1 MPLKILIVGAGIG
14 GLGAAIAL
22 NQAGHDV
29 LVFEQSRFLHEVGA
43 AVHVAPNASRIL
55 QSWGIDLAALQGVEC
70 EAIKVWDAQGN
81 FLSTTMEA
89 KDYKKALGI
98 QEPWLLSHRV
108 DLHNAL
114 RAAAGRE
121 VDGRKVEIRLA
132 SRVASVDAEA
142 GVVTLEDGAVYTGD
156 LVIGADGMHSKTVKA
171 ITGTEPREESTGQS
185 TYRWLVPVARLL
197 SNPLTASLVNEIGLN
212 ATHIFAAADRRLV
225 MYPCRRGTLLNV
237 AGIHPS
243 SATAKTKTA
252 TSSWLDSG
260 NLDGLLE
267 TFKDFAPALREICR
281 LGEDVRLW
289 SLASRQPPRSFVR
302 GRLALLGDAAHP
314 TLPHQGQGGAQ
325 SIEDGAALGAL
336 FMGEATGTRAE
347 VTRRLDLYNRTRY
360 EHSVTVMMMSQKP
373 NERRAEMIEELRR
386 YVADAEVPTDMF
398 RFAWGSD
405 PVGKARG
412 LLTGQLL
419 EIGRSRL

>member
-1 MPLKILIVGAGIG
+1 MPLRVLVVGAGIG

-43 AVHVAPNASRIL
+43 AIHVAPNASRIL
-55 QSWGIDLAALQGVEC
+55 HSWGIDLAALQGVEC

-81 FLSTTMEA
+81 FVSTAMEA
-89 KDYKKALGI
+89 QDYKKALGI
-98 QEPWLLSHRV
+98 REPWLLSHRV

-114 RAAAGRE
+114 RAAAARE
-121 VDGRKVEIRLA
+121 VEIRLS

-142 GVVTLEDGAVYTGD
+142 GVVTLEDGSVYTGD
-156 LVIGADGMHSKTVKA
+156 LVIGADGMHSRTVKA
-171 ITGTEPREESTGQS
+171 ITGTDQKKESTGQS
-185 TYRWLVPVARLL
+185 TYRWLVPVAKLRE
-197 SNPLTASLVNEIGLN
+197 NALTAPLLDRIGLN
-212 ATHIFAAADRRLV
+212 ATHIFAGGDRRLV
-225 MYPCRRGTLLNV
+225 MYPCRSGTLLNV

-243 SATAKTKTA
+243 STMAKTEN
-252 TSSWLDSG
+252 SSWLDSG
-260 NLDGLLE
+260 NVDGLLDTYKE
-267 TFKDFAPALREICR
+267 FCPALREICR

-336 FMGEATGTRAE
+336 FTVGTTREE
-347 VTRRLDLYNRTRY
+347 VPQRLELYNETRY
-360 EHSVTVMMMSQKP
+360 RHAVTVMMMSQKP

-386 YVADAEVPTDMF
+386 YVADAEVPSDMF

-412 LLTGQLL
+412 LLTAGLL
-419 EIGRSRL
+419 EGGSRL